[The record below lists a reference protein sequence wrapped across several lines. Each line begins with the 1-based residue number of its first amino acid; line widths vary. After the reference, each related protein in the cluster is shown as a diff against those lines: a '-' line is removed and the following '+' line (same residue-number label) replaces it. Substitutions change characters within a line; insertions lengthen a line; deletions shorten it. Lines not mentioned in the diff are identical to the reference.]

1 MCGVFLLIGRKLGF
15 GFIGVIRMTLCQPY
29 IESAT
34 ALSDILYIS
43 VVVIVIRCNH
53 ISILVTVIVIEW
65 L

>member
-15 GFIGVIRMTLCQPY
+15 GFVRVIRTTLCQPY

-34 ALSDILYIS
+34 GLSDILDIS

-53 ISILVTVIVIEW
+53 YSILVIVIVIEW